1 MKNLHEAIQAPS
13 SADAERLSNQNIPD
27 DPRLAERNTSYST
40 FHPLPTEGGKTGKDE
55 PDRDG
60 KEKNETRSRL
70 PAQLATA
77 FEDHDLSD
85 VEVVT
90 NSRLAQEQGATA
102 FAVGGHEIHLAGT
115 DLDPHL
121 LRHELLHVVQQRK
134 GRVAKA
140 NGQQPQAPG
149 TNTEKEA
156 QAAEL
161 DKGGPRSGAALTAA
175 DPDKPQYDGGAPS
188 RGRTIENTGSAAP
201 AFMFHGTEFRGVQG
215 NKDWWFPGM
224 WYPGPGDSQMRTVA
238 QVRTFLRFPP
248 PFCIGGIDVRAG
260 VDFQAG
266 IAPRGTVQYAWDR
279 QAGTVALSGQ
289 LAIDKRVTL
298 RGFVRGSLG
307 LDAVIQSG
315 GVGLEAALTAALSQT
330 AAVQLSGELNN
341 FDHSGRV
348 PVPRGG
354 NLRLTFPIDLSASLE
369 AALAV
374 VAFTEG
380 WFSNKTWRWD
390 IARWPLMRLVGYS
403 VEGAGLQYDFRS
415 GRLGAIPSS
424 DVNVRVGQVIWG
436 NPPQMTENNGRA
448 AR

>member
-1 MKNLHEAIQAPS
+1 
-13 SADAERLSNQNIPD
+13 
-27 DPRLAERNTSYST
+27 
-40 FHPLPTEGGKTGKDE
+40 
-55 PDRDG
+55 
-60 KEKNETRSRL
+60 
-70 PAQLATA
+70 
-77 FEDHDLSD
+77 
-85 VEVVT
+85 
-90 NSRLAQEQGATA
+90 
-102 FAVGGHEIHLAGT
+102 
-115 DLDPHL
+115 
-121 LRHELLHVVQQRK
+121 
-134 GRVAKA
+134 
-140 NGQQPQAPG
+140 
-149 TNTEKEA
+149 
-156 QAAEL
+156 
-161 DKGGPRSGAALTAA
+161 
-175 DPDKPQYDGGAPS
+175 
-188 RGRTIENTGSAAP
+188 
-201 AFMFHGTEFRGVQG
+201 
-215 NKDWWFPGM
+215 
-224 WYPGPGDSQMRTVA
+224 VA

-424 DVNVRVGQVIWG
+424 DVNVRSGQVIWG